1 MITRCC
7 LLGLLCL
14 SGAATAAAAQAP
26 NGQDLYQLSCKKCHG
41 VLGVPPK
48 AIQKKMEKVV
58 TFDSTFATKFSEDS
72 IVKILVKG
80 GKSEDMKSFKDKLS
94 HEEMVAVA
102 KYVRQ
107 LATRPKAAPGA
118 TP

>member
-1 MITRCC
+1 MTIR
-7 LLGLLCL
+7 LSLLCL
-14 SGAATAAAAQAP
+14 LLATSTAAAQAP
-26 NGQDLYQLSCKKCHG
+26 DGQGLYQLNCKKCHG

-58 TFDSTFATKFSEDS
+58 TFDADFAGKFSEDS

-107 LATRPKAAPGA
+107 LATRPKASGA
-118 TP
+118 

>member
-1 MITRCC
+1 MTIR
-7 LLGLLCL
+7 LSFLGLFL
-14 SGAATAAAAQAP
+14 ATTAAAAQGP
-26 NGQDLYQLSCKKCHG
+26 DGQALYQLNCKKCHG

-58 TFDSTFATKFSEDS
+58 TFNAEFAGKFSEDS
-72 IVKILVKG
+72 IVKILTKG

-94 HEEMVAVA
+94 HVEMVAVA

-107 LATRPKAAPGA
+107 LATRPKSPDGGA
-118 TP
+118 Q

>member
-1 MITRCC
+1 MIARCC
-7 LLGLLCL
+7 FLGLLCT
-14 SGAATAAAAQAP
+14 AATAAAQAP
-26 NGQDLYQLSCKKCHG
+26 NGQELYQLNCKKCHG

-58 TFDSTFATKFSEDS
+58 TFDSAFATKFPEDS

-94 HEEMVAVA
+94 HEEMVAIA

-107 LATRPKAAPGA
+107 LATRPKAAPGT

>member
-1 MITRCC
+1 MTIRLSLC
-7 LLGLLCL
+7 GLFLAV
-14 SGAATAAAAQAP
+14 STAAAQAP
-26 NGQDLYQLSCKKCHG
+26 DGQALYQLDCKKCHG

-48 AIQKKMEKVV
+48 AIQKKMDKVV
-58 TFDSTFATKFSEDS
+58 TFDADFATKFSEDS
-72 IVKILVKG
+72 IVRILVKG
-80 GKSEDMKSFKDKLS
+80 GKSEDMKSFKDKLT

-107 LATRPKAAPGA
+107 LATRPKAPDAG

>member
-1 MITRCC
+1 MIVRCV
-7 LLGLLCL
+7 LVLLCG
-14 SGAATAAAAQAP
+14 GAGLAAAQAP
-26 NGQDLYQLSCKKCHG
+26 NGQELYQLNCKKCHG

-58 TFDSTFATKFSEDS
+58 TFDSTFATKFPEDS
-72 IVKILVKG
+72 IVKILTKG

-107 LATRPKAAPGA
+107 LATRPKGAAP

>member
-1 MITRCC
+1 MIARCSLV
-7 LLGLLCL
+7 LLFGGVSL
-14 SGAATAAAAQAP
+14 AAAQGP
-26 NGQDLYQLSCKKCHG
+26 NGQELYQLNCKKCHG

-58 TFDSTFATKFSEDS
+58 TFDSTFAGKFPEDS

-94 HEEMVAVA
+94 HEEMVAIA

-107 LATRPKAAPGA
+107 LALRPRGAAP

>member
-1 MITRCC
+1 MTIR
-7 LLGLLCL
+7 L
-14 SGAATAAAAQAP
+14 SLIGVVLAAGTAAAQAP
-26 NGQDLYQLSCKKCHG
+26 DGQALYQLNCKKCHG

-58 TFDSTFATKFSEDS
+58 TFNEDFAAKFAEDS
-72 IVKILVKG
+72 IVKILLKG
-80 GKSEDMKSFKDKLS
+80 GKSEDMKSFKDKLT
-94 HEEMVAVA
+94 HDEMVAVA

-107 LATRPKAAPGA
+107 LATRPKAPSG

>member
-1 MITRCC
+1 MIARYS
-7 LLGLLCL
+7 LLALVC
-14 SGAATAAAAQAP
+14 TASVAAAQTP
-26 NGQDLYQLSCKKCHG
+26 NGQELYQLNCKKCHG

-58 TFDSTFATKFSEDS
+58 TFDSTFAVKFSEDS
-72 IVKILVKG
+72 IIRILVKG

-107 LATRPKAAPGA
+107 LATRPKSAPGG